1 MDLEHRRIRQGRK
14 RQRLRE
20 MRISNGEE
28 MEPLKDSLNE
38 SPCLK
43 NHIAICQ
50 EESVSFNVLPDLM
63 LNGKKRIN
71 TPLSPDVMEKPNCE
85 EGKAKDE
92 QDPDTQR
99 DAGAGLRR
107 QQDLRPRAEL
117 NRQFSLPFSG
127 WDAERDAQLRLRAS
141 QSELSAGRG
150 SAESLTLYHAGE
162 DGGPA
167 KGTAALSGRQVVGKA
182 DSWPHRSLATERNFT
197 ATSKSDFSLNTL
209 LAEAER
215 GESSGLQRRTSQGS
229 DQEKTTRR
237 KVRVYSTDS
246 PSDESFSSGSLDCES
261 MFSGTLFDNDLKD
274 NDFLSNSFSLEDD
287 TGPLDDSASDEL
299 PSESLPGLEPDPEIK
314 CRLPATGS
322 LSRTPCIAGCME
334 QEKRRFS
341 ASELINRL
349 HLSQKKVAQA
359 LKLSKSLSGRSTP
372 REKTPTFSF
381 EGRRSAKQK
390 SKSLISINSN
400 VSSRPQRDGLIFDSP
415 PPSLWKSST
424 VPRRVGS
431 EGELNAK
438 QLNER
443 RHSRFLLNS
452 ILYQEYSN
460 VASDREIQRQKRADT
475 VIEEDDAI
483 LVSKYRSLPQNSA
496 WSQRSVRGNAFA
508 LWQDIPDV
516 RRSGLLDR
524 MCNEQRKLQ
533 EAKFELVTSEG
544 SYLRSLTIT
553 IEHFQNSRELQ
564 ECLNTQEK
572 QWLFSKLPEVKE
584 VSEKFLQELEERLE
598 KDILN
603 FDVCDIVL
611 AHCPAFRRV
620 YLPYVTN
627 QAYQEK
633 TYQRLLLENPRF
645 SSILAKMEEDQVCQR
660 LPLTS
665 FLILPFQRIMRL
677 KMLVENILK
686 RTEQGSQEEE
696 TATKAFDKLKKL
708 TQECNSSVQ
717 SMKRTEELIHLNNKI
732 HFESKIFPLISQS
745 RWLVK
750 HGELTEVDS
759 QVNITAGSKFKLS
772 TRPIYLHLFND
783 CLLLSRKKDT
793 GKFAVFVHA
802 KTHQLRAK
810 DLNMKVHGI
819 PGHVFHLQLL
829 EKHRVKQQI
838 LLRARTESE
847 KQRWITAMLL
857 ADKEIDTDY
866 IEPEKDDIPQVQCVK
881 TYKPQEADE
890 LALEKADVLEVKT
903 RTKDGWIEGIRL
915 SDGERGWFPNSHVE
929 EITNRNARLRNL
941 WEKNRIKHAT
951 RKLHEE
957 CQ

>member
-20 MRISNGEE
+20 MHICNGEE

-38 SPCLK
+38 SACLK
-43 NHIAICQ
+43 NHIAICK

-71 TPLSPDVMEKPNCE
+71 ASLSPDVTERPNGE

-92 QDPDTQR
+92 QDSDTQGDSGPALCR
-99 DAGAGLRR
+99 QQGLRPKSDLRR
-107 QQDLRPRAEL
+107 QCA
-117 NRQFSLPFSG
+117 LPFSDWG
-127 WDAERDAQLRLRAS
+127 PERDTPLRFSALP
-141 QSELSAGRG
+141 SELIASRG

-162 DGGPA
+162 DREPA
-167 KGTAALSGRQVVGKA
+167 PSGRQLVGKA
-182 DSWPHRSLATERNFT
+182 DSWPHRSLATESNFT

-215 GESSGLQRRTSQGS
+215 GEASGLQRRPSQGS

-237 KVRVYSTDS
+237 KVRVYSTDC

-261 MFSGTLFDNDLKD
+261 MFSGTLFDSDLKD
-274 NDFLSNSFSLEDD
+274 NDFLNNSFSLEEDAE
-287 TGPLDDSASDEL
+287 PLDDSASDEL
-299 PSESLPGLEPDPEIK
+299 PSDSLPGLEPDPEIPHH
-314 CRLPATGS
+314 LAATDS
-322 LSRTPCIAGCME
+322 LSQMPPCIASCIE

-349 HLSQKKVAQA
+349 YVSQKKVAQA

-381 EGRRSAKQK
+381 EDRRSTKQK

-400 VSSRPQRDGLIFDSP
+400 VSPKPQRDGLIFDSP
-415 PPSLWKSST
+415 PPSVWRSST
-424 VPRRVGS
+424 LPRRVGS

-438 QLNER
+438 QLNEK
-443 RHSRFLLNS
+443 RHSRFLLDS
-452 ILYQEYSN
+452 VLYQEYSN

-483 LVSKYRSLPQNSA
+483 LVSKYRSLPHNA
-496 WSQRSVRGNAFA
+496 VWSQRAVRGNAFA

-516 RRSGLLDR
+516 RRSGLLDQ
-524 MCNEQRKLQ
+524 MCNKQRKLQ

-553 IEHFQNSRELQ
+553 VEHFQNSRDLQ

-572 QWLFSKLPEVKE
+572 QWLFSKLPDVKD

-598 KDILN
+598 KDIFN

-627 QAYQEK
+627 QAYQEQ
-633 TYQRLLLENPRF
+633 TYQRLLQENPRF
-645 SSILAKMEEDQVCQR
+645 SSILARLEEDPVCQR

-686 RTEQGSQEEE
+686 RTKQGSQEEE

-708 TQECNSSVQ
+708 THECNSSVQ
-717 SMKRTEELIHLNNKI
+717 SMKRTEELIHLNNRI

-759 QVNITAGSKFKLS
+759 QVNNTAGSKFKLS

-802 KTHQLRAK
+802 ETHQLRAK

-857 ADKEIDTDY
+857 ADKEIDTEY
-866 IEPEKDDIPQVQCVK
+866 SELEKDDIPQVQCVK

-903 RTKDGWIEGIRL
+903 RTKDGWIEGFRL
-915 SDGERGWFPNSHVE
+915 SDGERGWFPDSHVE
-929 EITNRNARLRNL
+929 EITNKNARIRNL
-941 WEKNRIKHAT
+941 REKNRIKHAT
-951 RKLHEE
+951 QKLQEE

>member
-1 MDLEHRRIRQGRK
+1 MDLGHRRSRQGRK
-14 RQRLRE
+14 RQRLGA
-20 MRISNGEE
+20 MHISNGEE
-28 MEPLKDSLNE
+28 MEALKD

-43 NHIAICQ
+43 NHMALCK
-50 EESVSFNVLPDLM
+50 EESASFDVLPDYM
-63 LNGKKRIN
+63 LNVKRRISAALG
-71 TPLSPDVMEKPNCE
+71 PGGAEQPNGEGGTAKAEQE
-85 EGKAKDE
+85 EPAA
-92 QDPDTQR
+92 R
-99 DAGAGLRR
+99 LCR
-107 QQDLRPRAEL
+107 QQSLRAKADLKRQHALPASDGSAPRD
-117 NRQFSLPFSG
+117 S
-127 WDAERDAQLRLRAS
+127 QLRFKAWQS
-141 QSELSAGRG
+141 QSQPLAVRG
-150 SAESLTLYHAGE
+150 SAGSLSLQ
-162 DGGPA
+162 DGA
-167 KGTAALSGRQVVGKA
+167 ARGTAGMGSGRQVVGKA
-182 DSWPHRSLATERNFT
+182 DSWPHQSLATESNFT
-197 ATSKSDFSLNTL
+197 TASKSDFSLNTL
-209 LAEAER
+209 LAESER
-215 GESSGLQRRTSQGS
+215 GEPSGLQRRPSQGS
-229 DQEKTTRR
+229 DHDKTARR

-261 MFSGTLFDNDLKD
+261 MFTGTLFDDDLKD
-274 NDFLSNSFSLEDD
+274 NDFLNSSFSLEDED
-287 TGPLDDSASDEL
+287 IPLDSASDEL
-299 PSESLPGLEPDPEIK
+299 PLDSRPGLEPEPEIGSDLPTMD
-314 CRLPATGS
+314 RLRPM
-322 LSRTPCIAGCME
+322 PYIAGCVE

-359 LKLSKSLSGRSTP
+359 LKLSKSLSGRSLT
-372 REKTPTFSF
+372 REKATATFSL
-381 EGRRSAKQK
+381 EGRRTAKQK
-390 SKSLISINSN
+390 SKSLIAINSD
-400 VSSRPQRDGLIFDSP
+400 VSPKPQRGGLIFDSP
-415 PPSLWKSST
+415 PPNLWKSST
-424 VPRRVGS
+424 LQRRVGS
-431 EGELNAK
+431 EEELNAK
-438 QLNER
+438 QRRER

-475 VIEEDDAI
+475 VIEDDDV
-483 LVSKYRSLPQNSA
+483 LLTSKYSALLQNSF
-496 WSQRSVRGNAFA
+496 WSQRAARGNAFA

-516 RRSGLLDR
+516 RSSGLLDR
-524 MCNEQRKLQ
+524 MGNEQRKLQ

-553 IEHFQNSRELQ
+553 VEHFQNSRELQ

-572 QWLFSKLPEVKE
+572 QWLFSKLPDVKE
-584 VSEKFLQELEERLE
+584 VSEKFLQQLEERLE

-603 FDVCDIVL
+603 FDVSDIVL
-611 AHCPAFRRV
+611 AHCADFRRV

-627 QAYQEK
+627 QAYQEQ
-633 TYQRLLLENPRF
+633 TYQRLLQENPRF
-645 SSILAKMEEDQVCQR
+645 PGILAKLEEDQVCQR
-660 LPLTS
+660 LPLAS

-686 RTEQGSQEEE
+686 RTKQGSQDEE

-708 TQECNSSVQ
+708 THECNSSVQ

-759 QVNITAGSKFKLS
+759 LTNIGASKFKLA

-802 KTHQLRAK
+802 KAQELRAK

-829 EKHRVKQQI
+829 EKHHVKQQI
-838 LLRARTESE
+838 LLRARTENE

-857 ADKEIDTDY
+857 ADQEIDT
-866 IEPEKDDIPQVQCVK
+866 EQMELERDDFPQVQCVK

-903 RTKDGWIEGIRL
+903 QTKDGWIQGIRL
-915 SDGERGWFPNSHVE
+915 SDGERGWFPVCHVE
-929 EITNRNARLRNL
+929 EITNRHARIRNL
-941 WEKNRIKHAT
+941 REKNRIKHAT
-951 RKLHEE
+951 QKLQEE

>member
-1 MDLEHRRIRQGRK
+1 MH
-14 RQRLRE
+14 
-20 MRISNGEE
+20 ISNGEE
-28 MEPLKDSLNE
+28 METLKDNLMDT
-38 SPCLK
+38 PCLK
-43 NHIAICQ
+43 NHFAICQ
-50 EESVSFNVLPDLM
+50 EGSVSFNEPTELM
-63 LNGKKRIN
+63 LNGKRRSSLD
-71 TPLSPDVMEKPNCE
+71 PPSSE
-85 EGKAKDE
+85 EGKEKDE
-92 QDPDTQR
+92 QEPKAQR
-99 DAGAGLRR
+99 NPGTCLFRQQGLRPKVDLTR
-107 QQDLRPRAEL
+107 QLA
-117 NRQFSLPFSG
+117 LPLSNC
-127 WDAERDAQLRLRAS
+127 ETQVDAQLRLNGG
-141 QSELSAGRG
+141 QGT
-150 SAESLTLYHAGE
+150 AESWAQADVGE
-162 DGGPA
+162 DNTVVTSTPA
-167 KGTAALSGRQVVGKA
+167 SCSLSGRQIVGKA
-182 DSWPHRSLATERNFT
+182 DSWPHQRLPTDSSFST
-197 ATSKSDFSLNTL
+197 ASKSDFSLNML
-209 LAEAER
+209 LAEVER
-215 GESSGLQRRTSQGS
+215 DEAGSRQRRPSQGS
-229 DQEKTTRR
+229 DQEKTARR
-237 KVRVYSTDS
+237 KMRVYSTDS
-246 PSDESFSSGSLDCES
+246 PSEESFSSGSLDCES
-261 MFSGTLFDNDLKD
+261 MFTGTLFDDDLKD
-274 NDFLSNSFSLEDD
+274 NDFLSQSFSLDD
-287 TGPLDDSASDEL
+287 EVGPLDSSSVEL
-299 PSESLPGLEPDPEIK
+299 PLDSMPGLEPEPESK
-314 CRLPATGS
+314 RELVARGQSQPLA
-322 LSRTPCIAGCME
+322 ACME

-359 LKLSKSLSGRSTP
+359 LKISKSLSGRSSS
-372 REKTPTFSF
+372 REKLTATISL

-390 SKSLISINSN
+390 SKSLIAINSN
-400 VSSRPQRDGLIFDSP
+400 TSPKPQRDGLIFDSP
-415 PPSLWKSST
+415 PPHTWRSST
-424 VPRRVGS
+424 LQRRVGS
-431 EGELNAK
+431 EEEISAK
-438 QLNER
+438 QQRER
-443 RHSRFLLNS
+443 RHSRFLMGYSPNMICS
-452 ILYQEYSN
+452 AHPSISGSNGSVPTAILYQEYSN

-475 VIEEDDAI
+475 VIEDDDVI
-483 LVSKYRSLPQNSA
+483 LPSKCNSLPQNLFR
-496 WSQRSVRGNAFA
+496 SQRPARGNAFA

-524 MCNEQRKLQ
+524 IGNEQRKLQ

-544 SYLRSLTIT
+544 SYLHSLTIT
-553 IEHFQNSRELQ
+553 VEHFQNSKELQ
-564 ECLNTQEK
+564 ECLNAQEK

-584 VSEKFLQELEERLE
+584 VSEKFLQQLEERLE

-627 QAYQEK
+627 QAYQEQ
-633 TYQRLLLENPRF
+633 TYQRLLQENPRF
-645 SSILAKMEEDQVCQR
+645 PGILARLEEDQICQR
-660 LPLTS
+660 LPLAS

-686 RTEQGSQEEE
+686 RTKQGSRDEE

-759 QVNITAGSKFKLS
+759 QTNNTAGSKFKLS
-772 TRPIYLHLFND
+772 NRPIYLHLFND

-802 KTHQLRAK
+802 KTEELRPK

-829 EKHRVKQQI
+829 GKQHAKQQI

-857 ADKEIDTDY
+857 TEQETEAEQMDLEQ
-866 IEPEKDDIPQVQCVK
+866 DDSPQVQCVK
-881 TYKPQEADE
+881 TYKPLEADE

-915 SDGERGWFPNSHVE
+915 SDGERGWFPESYVE
-929 EITNRNARLRNL
+929 EITNRNARIRNL
-941 WEKNRIKHAT
+941 REKNRIKHAT
-951 RKLHEE
+951 QKLQEE
-957 CQ
+957 HQ